1 VIRWSGRGYYQGYN
15 RGWDHGKESDRS
27 HDFLNRG
34 RWLSRRSRWLDQNQI
49 GIYYLVARKKALS
62 EIILALSRHITIH
75 DALETTQQ
83 NTNVQNTNVLI
94 MPPIITI
101 HSGIQRKFLKN
112 SSRLFHNYWAISMT
126 HHYDSSMNYWRGSK
140 CIFGAL
146 KIHFRLWSKW
156 VFQKISNLWIFD
168 DTILSFSKNLKF
180 LNFWWYNIREWSVSS
195 KDKDHWSRSAGWRG
209 HMIARGSYDYHRH
222 VIMIT
227 VLASVTWWNC
237 GVIFSEKKT
246 RICF

>member
-1 VIRWSGRGYYQGYN
+1 MIRWSGRGYYQGYN

-27 HDFLNRG
+27 HDYLNRG

-62 EIILALSRHITIH
+62 EIISALSPHITIH

-83 NTNVQNTNVLI
+83 NTIVLTI
-94 MPPIITI
+94 PPIITI
-101 HSGIQRKFLKN
+101 HSGIQRKFFKN

-168 DTILSFSKNLKF
+168 DTIFESDQYHLK
-180 LNFWWYNIREWSVSS
+180 IKIIGRARQVDEVT
-195 KDKDHWSRSAGWRG
+195 WSRG
-209 HMIARGSYDYHRH
+209 GSYDYHRH

-227 VLASVTWWNC
+227 VLASVMWWNC
-237 GVIFSEKKT
+237 GVIFSEKKLEFVF
-246 RICF
+246 RKLS